1 MSKIDLPN
9 ITLVSV
15 TSIRLEETI
24 LAIKK
29 SCRGINFGAVKL
41 FTDVD
46 VEAEG
51 IEVVKVPKMDIV
63 EYNRFVIYEL
73 YKYID
78 TDFALQIQSDGY
90 VVNPEMWRDDFL
102 DYDYIGAP
110 WGFNCFY
117 DRYGEPIKVGNGISI
132 RSKKLMEIP
141 PNAPKDSVVMTFLYT
156 EKKTGKEMEITMDAL
171 SKMDSIGRQKLEDNY
186 TFKDRKDKL
195 IKEGYKPPIHDF
207 SIQSQDSDVTKS
219 FLSEKGYRLMIVQY
233 DIEKSASRFQPELNQ
248 LVRELMKGGKVKIW
262 PVSGSSVA
270 LNEKYRKDFGVPYG
284 FYSADVTVLKTIVR
298 SNPGLVLFHDNVV
311 VHDWPATA
319 LPSVNTVYSYMK

>member
-141 PNAPKDSVVMTFLYT
+141 DKYKMPWIPYDGNYNEDAQICIWNRNLFLHHVIKFAPFDVAKYFSHEEVLVESFD
-156 EKKTGKEMEITMDAL
+156 ENGKRT
-171 SKMDSIGRQKLEDNY
+171 
-186 TFKDRKDKL
+186 
-195 IKEGYKPPIHDF
+195 
-207 SIQSQDSDVTKS
+207 
-219 FLSEKGYRLMIVQY
+219 
-233 DIEKSASRFQPELNQ
+233 
-248 LVRELMKGGKVKIW
+248 
-262 PVSGSSVA
+262 
-270 LNEKYRKDFGVPYG
+270 
-284 FYSADVTVLKTIVR
+284 LKTLDGVEYGDIKPFCFHNFQGGENNAQYR
-298 SNPGLVLFHDNVV
+298 S
-311 VHDWPATA
+311 
-319 LPSVNTVYSYMK
+319 YE